1 MVKEIDLKTIPDLE
15 AEPLGLYRHESAD
28 FEEIEEDVMVNF
40 TTMQPYRA
48 KTSEKIEEELVSQ
61 LSAAEE
67 AAEKFETV
75 SGIPLIIPK

>member
-1 MVKEIDLKTIPDLE
+1 MVKEIDLKTIQDLE
-15 AEPLGLYRHESAD
+15 TEPLLNKNDSAD